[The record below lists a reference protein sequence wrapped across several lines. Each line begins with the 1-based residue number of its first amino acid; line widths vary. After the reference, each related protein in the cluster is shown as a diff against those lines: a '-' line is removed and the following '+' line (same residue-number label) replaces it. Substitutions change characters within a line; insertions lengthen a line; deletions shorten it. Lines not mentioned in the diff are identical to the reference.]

1 MYKLLIG
8 LGVINLA
15 FSHPLLTA
23 LVVTGVFFY
32 EKLTDQDKQ
41 EIMTIYSNGKEFS
54 KYLTNKAKELGVTL
68 KELRKQVVN
77 DLGSMPAGDSTGAD
91 YSEAFTEPS
100 PNFYEN
106 LPDLSEYLT
115 YEELDQFSSNV
126 PLIEKVAAVVKEG
139 LYQPELVWQGD
150 NLTLNDYIGDTPE
163 LKTRAIELH
172 KNYFELNL
180 NYDKPMTSKY
190 FRQISS
196 KFKAVGKNN
205 LNEVIDKEKHDLAQH
220 LLDDMDYFFR
230 HGKTKPFIF
239 D

>member
-32 EKLTDQDKQ
+32 DKLTEQDKE
-41 EIMTIYSNGKEFS
+41 EIMTIYTNTKEFS
-54 KYLTNKAKELGVTL
+54 KYLFIKAKELGVTIR
-68 KELRKQVVN
+68 ELRKQIVT
-77 DLGSMPAGDSTGAD
+77 DLEIPAAEDAAEYKED
-91 YSEAFTEPS
+91 FEEPS
-100 PNFYEN
+100 PNFHEN
-106 LPDLSEYLT
+106 LPDFSAYLT

-139 LYQPELVWQGD
+139 LHQPELVWHGD

-163 LKTRAIELH
+163 LQARAIELH

-220 LLDDMDYFFR
+220 LLEDMDYFFR

-239 D
+239 E